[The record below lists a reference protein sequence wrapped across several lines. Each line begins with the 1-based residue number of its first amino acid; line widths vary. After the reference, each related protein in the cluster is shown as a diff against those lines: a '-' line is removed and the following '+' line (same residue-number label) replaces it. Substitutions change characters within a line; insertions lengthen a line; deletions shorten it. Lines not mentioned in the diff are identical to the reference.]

1 MTLYFEID
9 LHSNKYVIC
18 IVDDKHKRLLQNK
31 LDNDPEPSIRILSRY
46 EKRLKAIGVGS
57 TLNRYWLVDA
67 LINEVDPSSP
77 PCSRNALMIMSKKTA
92 WFVLLMSLL
101 IASISRD

>member
-46 EKRLKAIGVGS
+46 EKPLKAIAVGS

-67 LINEVDPSSP
+67 
-77 PCSRNALMIMSKKTA
+77 
-92 WFVLLMSLL
+92 
-101 IASISRD
+101 